1 MTLPGIITT
10 VAKMRPSHAADGLV
24 IETQFADVTFLGY
37 PISAK
42 ARFNYD
48 PYDRI
53 LALTYL
59 RQPHAG
65 RGRHTAEGG
74 LRNSLFLEIRDQG
87 AQPGIRG
94 IEGGQLPG
102 VPQCRG
108 KIPRVAR
115 DRDKRHQHVPVRRM
129 LPMRLVQDRHCVVKP
144 KSEREKK

>member
-1 MTLPGIITT
+1 
-10 VAKMRPSHAADGLV
+10 MRPSHAAGGLV

-65 RGRHTAEGG
+65 RGRHSAGRRPTEQPF
-74 LRNSLFLEIRDQG
+74 SRDPRPGRAAGYPRDRGRPAPGRAAVPWQNPPCRARSRQAPSTRPGPSDAADAPG
-87 AQPGIRG
+87 AGPP
-94 IEGGQLPG
+94 L
-102 VPQCRG
+102 RG
-108 KIPRVAR
+108 KAKIRAR
-115 DRDKRHQHVPVRRM
+115 KEVIGAPSLHSRP
-129 LPMRLVQDRHCVVKP
+129 
-144 KSEREKK
+144 